1 MLIKVLRPS
10 LLVLM
15 FVTLI
20 SIMGIVG
27 TYLVLKPTLPE
38 INLVDEDILQIPLK
52 VFSSDGILIGEFGDQ
67 KRRTIEYDDIP
78 LNLKNAFSQSELFG
92 NKKPNKLIKIRLF
105 SISKNFF

>member
-52 VFSSDGILIGEFGDQ
+52 VFSSFIF
-67 KRRTIEYDDIP
+67 
-78 LNLKNAFSQSELFG
+78 
-92 NKKPNKLIKIRLF
+92 
-105 SISKNFF
+105 ISSDCVTKSTVWDF